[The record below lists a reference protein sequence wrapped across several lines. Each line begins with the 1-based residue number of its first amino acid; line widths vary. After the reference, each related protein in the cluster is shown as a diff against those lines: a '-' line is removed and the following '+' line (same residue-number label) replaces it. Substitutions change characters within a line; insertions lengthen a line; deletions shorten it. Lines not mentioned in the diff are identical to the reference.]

1 MKNLIN
7 ERITELETYVTNLRE
22 IIVTINKE
30 ILENKLVPGEQQKA
44 QIAHYAKQGEKAL
57 KDIEILNDQLEKI
70 TDNHE

>member
-22 IIVTINKE
+22 VIVTINKE
-30 ILENKLVPGEQQKA
+30 ILEKKLVPDEQQKA
-44 QIAHYAKQGEKAL
+44 QIAHYAKQGKKAL